1 MALEAQG
8 AKLEMETGTGDAV
21 ATVTAK
27 VGYPTIITKNSH
39 GFENGD
45 VVATSAFAGASA
57 ALINGLTLVV
67 KNVTTNTLALDVDTT
82 DGTLTEDNG
91 TLTPVAWSEISEVV
105 DVNPEDPGAT
115 EIPTTHLRSTVK
127 EYLMGLEDSGSYT
140 FSVNWLFTDA
150 GQEALRAAKTSRL
163 AKNFR
168 VTFSDDSTA
177 TFSAY
182 VQQFS
187 GPSLAVDDKMS
198 GSVVLRLTTAVTYT

>member
-27 VGYPTIITKNSH
+27 VGYPTIITKNAH
-39 GFENGD
+39 GLSNGD
-45 VVATSAFAGASA
+45 VVATSLFAGASA

-82 DGTLTEDNG
+82 GGALTEENG
-91 TLTPVAWSEISEVV
+91 TLTPVEWSEVGEVV
-105 DVNPEDPGAT
+105 DMNLEDPGAS
-115 EIPTTHLRSTVK
+115 EIDVTHLGSTAK
-127 EYLMGLEDSGSYT
+127 EYLMGLADAGSYT

-150 GQEALRAAKTSRL
+150 GQEALRTAKTSRAL
-163 AKNFR
+163 KNFR
-168 VTFSDDSTA
+168 VTYSDDSTA

-182 VQQFS
+182 VQTFT
-187 GPSLAVDDKMS
+187 GPSLGVDDKMS
-198 GSVVLRLTTAVTYT
+198 GSITLKISGAVAFA